1 MMDEVQAFVR
11 QHDRDRYLASLFA
24 PEAKR
29 PYLLALYA
37 FHAEIAR
44 IAGLVSEPQ
53 LAEIRLQWWL
63 DTLEGLYAGEV
74 QAHPV
79 AKALGEAIKIGNIPK
94 FALANM
100 AKAHQFDFY
109 SDPMPSLNDLEGYLG
124 ETSGALVRL
133 GAMILD
139 QDAAQEC
146 GEAAGLAGVAYGL
159 AQVLNTLPRAQ
170 AFRQCFVPTE
180 ILERHGFEAHT
191 LANPERVAAVQRA
204 LADIRVLAEK
214 RLGELHV
221 EARTIK
227 ETVAPAFLHVA
238 LVKPYLAKAK
248 SRGATV
254 LTHGAEIG
262 QLRKQ
267 WVLWKAA
274 RSALF

>member
-1 MMDEVQAFVR
+1 MDEVQAFVR

-24 PEAKR
+24 PEEKR
-29 PYLLALYA
+29 PHLLALYA
-37 FHAEIAR
+37 FHAEVAR

-63 DTLEGLYAGEV
+63 DTLEGLYAGEA

-79 AKALGEAIKIGNIPK
+79 AKALGEAIKIGGIPK
-94 FALANM
+94 FALTNM

-109 SDPMPSLNDLEGYLG
+109 SDPMPSQNDLEGYLG

-139 QDAAQEC
+139 QDAALEC
-146 GEAAGLAGVAYGL
+146 GEAAGLAGVTYGL
-159 AQVLNTLPRAQ
+159 AQVLNNLPRAQ
-170 AFRQCFVPTE
+170 ALKQCFVPAD
-180 ILERHGFEAHT
+180 ILERRGLQAQK
-191 LANPERVAAVQRA
+191 LAVPENAVAVREA
-204 LADIRVLAEK
+204 LAEIRVLADK
-214 RLGELHV
+214 RLGELLV
-221 EARTIK
+221 QAPTIK

-238 LVKPYLAKAK
+238 LARPYLAKAK
-248 SRGATV
+248 SLGALV
-254 LTHGAEIG
+254 LAQGAEIS

-274 RSALF
+274 RSAHF

>member
-1 MMDEVQAFVR
+1 MDEVQAFVR
-11 QHDRDRYLASLFA
+11 QHDQDRYLASLFA
-24 PEAKR
+24 PEEKR
-29 PYLLALYA
+29 GHLLALYA
-37 FHAEIAR
+37 FHAEVAR

-74 QAHPV
+74 QAHPM
-79 AKALGEAIKIGNIPK
+79 AKALGEAIKVGDIPK

-146 GEAAGLAGVAYGL
+146 GEAAGLAGVTYGL
-159 AQVLNTLPRAQ
+159 AQVLNNLPRAQ
-170 AFRQCFVPTE
+170 ALKQCFVPAE
-180 ILERHGFEAHT
+180 ILERLGLEAHN
-191 LANPERVAAVQRA
+191 LAVTENEAAAQEAVAE
-204 LADIRVLAEK
+204 IRVLAER
-214 RLGELHV
+214 RLGELHTQS
-221 EARTIK
+221 RTIK
-227 ETVAPAFLHVA
+227 ETVAPAFLHIVLA
-238 LVKPYLAKAK
+238 KPYLAKAK
-248 SRGATV
+248 SRGAAV
-254 LTHGAEIG
+254 LTRGAEIS

-274 RSALF
+274 RNGLF

>member
-1 MMDEVQAFVR
+1 MDEVQAFVR
-11 QHDRDRYLASLFA
+11 QHDKDRYLASLFA

-29 PYLLALYA
+29 PHLLALYA
-37 FHAEIAR
+37 FHAEVAR

-63 DTLEGLYAGEV
+63 DTLDGLYAGEV

-79 AKALGEAIKIGNIPK
+79 AKALSEAIRIGDIPK

-124 ETSGALVRL
+124 ETSGALARL

-139 QDAAQEC
+139 QAAALEC

-159 AQVLNTLPRAQ
+159 AQVLNNMPRSRALK
-170 AFRQCFVPTE
+170 QCFIPAE
-180 ILERHGFEAHT
+180 ILQRHGLQAQNFTA
-191 LANPERVAAVQRA
+191 PENEPALLVA
-204 LADIRVLAEK
+204 LAEIRVLADK
-214 RLGELHV
+214 RLGELHAQ
-221 EARTIK
+221 ARTIK
-227 ETVAPAFLHVA
+227 EAVAPAFLHVA
-238 LVKPYLAKAK
+238 LARPYLAKAQ
-248 SRGATV
+248 SRGAAV
-254 LTHGAEIG
+254 LAQGAEIS

-267 WVLWKAA
+267 WALWKAA
-274 RSALF
+274 RKGFF